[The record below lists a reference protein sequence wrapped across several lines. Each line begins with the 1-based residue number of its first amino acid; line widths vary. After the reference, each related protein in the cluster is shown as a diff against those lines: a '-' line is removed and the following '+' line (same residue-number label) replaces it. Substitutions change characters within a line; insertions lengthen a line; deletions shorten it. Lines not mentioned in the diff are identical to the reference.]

1 MVFHKN
7 IVALAKEN
15 EYFRQVVHTGQHAQ
29 VVLMSI
35 QPGEDI
41 GMETHDTVDQTLVF
55 VQGEGKAVIAGEEY
69 PIKAGTLSFVDAG
82 IEHNF
87 INTGSE
93 PLKLY
98 TVYAPA
104 NHPSDRI
111 HKTKA
116 DALLDE
122 GHAY

>member
-7 IVALAKEN
+7 IIELAKEN
-15 EYFRQVVHTGQHAQ
+15 DYFRQVVHTGAHAQ
-29 VVLMSI
+29 VVLMCI

-41 GMETHDTVDQTLVF
+41 GMETHDKVDQTLVF

-69 PIKAGTLSFVDAG
+69 PIEAGTLSFVDAG
-82 IEHNF
+82 TEHNF

-104 NHPSDRI
+104 NHPGDRV

-122 GHAY
+122 EHGY